1 MPYRRKM
8 ENNYLIT
15 QEQINTI
22 LKYMFTRPYAEVV
35 QAISL
40 LTKFPK
46 LDPKIKPEFVQEGDK
61 KK

>member
-22 LKYMFTRPYAEVV
+22 LKYMFVV
-35 QAISL
+35 QHISL
-40 LTKFPK
+40 LTKLPK
-46 LDPKIKPEFVQEGDK
+46 LDPKIKPDFVKQESK
-61 KK
+61 RK